1 MRLSPSRLLL
11 PALLLLGLSGCGTT
25 RSCGGN
31 EDYLKAEER
40 PLLQLPPSMVAS
52 ERIKPIVVPP
62 LAPDPQKLDPEPRC
76 LDFPPPFFG
85 RKPPAAKPAAP
96 AVSTPPPAPAAPAA
110 SDAPPEPKS
119 E

>member
-1 MRLSPSRLLL
+1 MRLSPTRLLL

-62 LAPDPQKLDPEPRC
+62 LAPDPQKLDPQPRC
-76 LDFPPPFFG
+76 LDFPPAYFG
-85 RKPPAAKPAAP
+85 KKPPAATPAAP

-110 SDAPPEPKS
+110 SDTPPEPKS

>member
-40 PLLQLPPSMVAS
+40 PLLQLPPSMVGS
-52 ERIKPIVVPP
+52 ERIKPIVIPP
-62 LAPDPQKLDPEPRC
+62 VAPDAQKLDPEPRC

-85 RKPPAAKPAAP
+85 RKPPPAKPATPAVSTPPAAP
-96 AVSTPPPAPAAPAA
+96 AVSDT
-110 SDAPPEPKS
+110 PPEPKS